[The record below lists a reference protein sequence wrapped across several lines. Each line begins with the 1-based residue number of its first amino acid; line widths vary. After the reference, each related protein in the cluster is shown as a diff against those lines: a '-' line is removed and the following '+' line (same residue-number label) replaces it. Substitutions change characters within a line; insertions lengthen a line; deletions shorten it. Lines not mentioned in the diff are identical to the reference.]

1 MAASALSQLSALNK
15 SLTINQKLSIV
26 GLGAV
31 ILFGVLLFGYLVQR
45 EPYQLLFSDLDAA
58 NANSVVERLKQ
69 LDTPYQLANG
79 GRSILVPAE
88 RVSETRLEL
97 ASQNLPTSGRIGLEL
112 FDQTNWGIS
121 DFAQKVN
128 YSRALEG
135 ELERTILSLSE
146 VSQARVHLVMQK
158 DSLFEED
165 SQPAKASVV
174 IKLNNAST
182 LGRRKVSAIRNLVA
196 FAVEG
201 LDPQN
206 VTLVDVS
213 GNLLSEP
220 LPEEESLT
228 TAQVGMRKKAE
239 QELCDKVT
247 AILVP
252 IVGEENVRVS
262 ASVQLDFS
270 ETTEKSERV
279 QDPIIISQQVS
290 KELVNTPGQKGIPFK
305 ANDPAA
311 AAAGSQAGPVTTQ
324 NGRSFQTET
333 TNYEVS
339 KTVRQRVLPSGGVLQ
354 QSVAVVVNDKSVA
367 AADGE
372 GTEMQSR
379 SADEMD
385 RIRNLVTATIG
396 LNTERGDALTVE
408 NVPFTLHLEDLPSV
422 TTPTFWQKNQQ
433 LIYPV
438 ARYFLILVVF
448 ALFYLVIFRPVKKR
462 VFSYVEVEKS
472 NTRQLAASMKDPE
485 LLKQLESALSGDHAL
500 GKGDGLHK
508 TADPETAMRKEILR
522 LAKEDPQAVTHLI
535 RSWLSE
541 GV

>member
-1 MAASALSQLSALNK
+1 MAASTLSQLSALNK
-15 SLTINQKLSIV
+15 SLTLNQKLSIV
-26 GLGAV
+26 GLAVV

-69 LDTPYQLANG
+69 LDVAYQLGNG
-79 GRSILVPAE
+79 GKSILVPAD
-88 RVSETRLEL
+88 RVSEIRIEL
-97 ASQNLPTSGRIGLEL
+97 ASENLPTSGRIGLEL
-112 FDQTNWGIS
+112 FDQNNWGLS

-128 YSRALEG
+128 YKRALEG

-146 VSQARVHLVMQK
+146 VGQARVHLVMQK

-165 SQPAKASVV
+165 SRPAKASVV
-174 IKLNNAST
+174 IKLNNLST
-182 LGRRKVSAIRNLVA
+182 LSRQKVAAIRNLVA

-206 VTLVDVS
+206 VTLVDVR

-228 TAQVGMRKKAE
+228 AAQVGMRRKAE
-239 QELCDKVT
+239 KELCSKVE
-247 AILVP
+247 AILSP
-252 IVGEENVRVS
+252 IVGEDSVRVS

-279 QDPIIISQQVS
+279 QDPVIISQQVS
-290 KELVNTPGQKGIPFK
+290 KELVNSPEQQGIPFK

-311 AAAGSQAGPVTTQ
+311 AGAGGQAGPVTTR
-324 NGRSFQTET
+324 NGRSMQTET

-339 KTVRQRVLPSGGVLQ
+339 KTVRQTVVPRGGILR
-354 QSVAVVVNDKSVA
+354 QSVAVVVNDKQAVT
-367 AADGE
+367 ADGQ

-379 SADEMD
+379 SAEEME
-385 RIRNLVTATIG
+385 RIRNLVTATVG
-396 LNTERGDALTVE
+396 LNAERGDTLTVE
-408 NVPFTLHLEDLPSV
+408 NISFTLRPEDSPAGPAPS
-422 TTPTFWQKNQQ
+422 FWQKNKDVV
-433 LIYPV
+433 YPA
-438 ARYFLILVVF
+438 ARYLLVLVVF
-448 ALFYLVIFRPVKKR
+448 ALFYLMIFRPVKNR
-462 VFSYVEVEKS
+462 VFSYVEVEKM
-472 NTRQLAASMKDPE
+472 NKGQLAASIKDPE
-485 LLKQLESALSGDHAL
+485 LLRQLESALSGDHAL
-500 GKGDGLHK
+500 SEGKLLHK
-508 TADPETAMRKEILR
+508 PTDPETAMRKEILR

>member
-15 SLTINQKLSIV
+15 SLTLNQKLSIV
-26 GLGAV
+26 GLGVV

-45 EPYQLLFSDLDAA
+45 EPYQLLFSDLDAS
-58 NANSVVERLKQ
+58 NANSVVEQLKQ
-69 LDTPYQLANG
+69 LGTPYELANG
-79 GRSILVPAE
+79 GRSILVPADQ
-88 RVSETRLEL
+88 VSETRLEL
-97 ASQNLPTSGRIGLEL
+97 ASQNLPKSGRIGLEL
-112 FDQTNWGIS
+112 FDQNNWGIS

-128 YSRALEG
+128 YRRALEG

-146 VSQARVHLVMQK
+146 VSEARVHLVMQK

-182 LGRRKVSAIRNLVA
+182 LGKRKVAAIRNLVA

-201 LDPQN
+201 LDPKN

-228 TAQVGMRKKAE
+228 SAQAGMRQKAE
-239 QELCDKVT
+239 KELCDKVR
-247 AILVP
+247 AILAP
-252 IVGEENVRVS
+252 IVGEDNVRVS

-270 ETTEKSERV
+270 QTTEKSESI
-279 QDPIIISQQVS
+279 QDPIVISQQVS
-290 KELVNTPGQKGIPFK
+290 KELVNSPGQQGVPFK

-311 AAAGSQAGPVTTQ
+311 AGAAGQASTQ
-324 NGRSFQTET
+324 NGRSMQTET

-339 KTVRQRVLPSGGVLQ
+339 KTVRQTVRPSGQVLQ
-354 QSVAVVVNDKSVA
+354 QSVAVVVNDKQVTTA
-367 AADGE
+367 EGE
-372 GTEMQSR
+372 AQMQSR
-379 SADEMD
+379 SAEEMD
-385 RIRNLVTATIG
+385 RIRNLVTATVG
-396 LNTERGDALTVE
+396 LNAQRGDTLTVE
-408 NVPFTLHLEDLPSV
+408 NVSFTLRPEDSPTMSMPS
-422 TTPTFWQKNQQ
+422 FWERNRD

-438 ARYFLILVVF
+438 FRYGLILVVF
-448 ALFYLVIFRPVKKR
+448 ALFYLLIFRPVKNR
-462 VFSYVEVEKS
+462 VFSYVEVEKV
-472 NTRQLAASMKDPE
+472 NNRQLAASIKDPE
-485 LLKQLESALSGDHAL
+485 LLKQLESALSGDRAL
-500 GKGDGLHK
+500 GEGELLHK
-508 TADPETAMRKEILR
+508 PTDPESAIRKEIIR

>member
-15 SLTINQKLSIV
+15 SLTLNQKLSII
-26 GLGAV
+26 GLGVV

-45 EPYQLLFSDLDAA
+45 EPYQLLFSDLDAS
-58 NANSVVERLKQ
+58 NANSVVEQLKQ
-69 LDTPYQLANG
+69 LGTPYELANG
-79 GRSILVPAE
+79 GRSILVPAD

-97 ASQNLPTSGRIGLEL
+97 ASQNLPKSGRIGLEL
-112 FDQTNWGIS
+112 FDQNNWGIS

-128 YSRALEG
+128 YRRALEG

-146 VSQARVHLVMQK
+146 VSESRVHLVMQK

-182 LGRRKVSAIRNLVA
+182 LAKRKVAAIRNLVA

-201 LDPQN
+201 LDPKN
-206 VTLVDVS
+206 VTLVDVG

-228 TAQVGMRKKAE
+228 SAQAGMRQKVEK
-239 QELCDKVT
+239 ELCDKVH
-247 AILVP
+247 AILAP
-252 IVGEENVRVS
+252 IVGEDNVRVS

-270 ETTEKSERV
+270 QTTEKSESI

-290 KELVNTPGQKGIPFK
+290 KELVNSPGRQGIPFK
-305 ANDPAA
+305 SNDPAA
-311 AAAGSQAGPVTTQ
+311 AGTTGQASTQ
-324 NGRSFQTET
+324 NGRSLQTET

-339 KTVRQRVLPSGGVLQ
+339 KTVRQTVRPSGGVLQ
-354 QSVAVVVNDKSVA
+354 QSVAVVVNDKQTTT
-367 AADGE
+367 ADGE
-372 GTEMQSR
+372 AQMQSR
-379 SADEMD
+379 TSEEME
-385 RIRNLVTATIG
+385 RIRNLVTATVG
-396 LNTERGDALTVE
+396 LNAERGDSLTVE
-408 NVPFTLHLEDLPSV
+408 NVSFTLRPEDLPTVSM
-422 TTPTFWQKNQQ
+422 PSFWQRNRD

-438 ARYFLILVVF
+438 FRYGLILLVF
-448 ALFYLVIFRPVKKR
+448 ALFYLLIFRPVKNR
-462 VFSYVEVEKS
+462 VFSYVDVEKV
-472 NTRQLAASMKDPE
+472 NNRQLAASIKDPE
-485 LLKQLESALSGDHAL
+485 LLKQLESALSGERAL
-500 GKGDGLHK
+500 GEGELLHK
-508 TADPETAMRKEILR
+508 PTNPESAMRKEILR
-522 LAKEDPQAVTHLI
+522 LAKDDPQAVTHLI